1 MKKLLVVAV
10 AGALAAGTNVATAA
24 VSETDFA
31 QLKADFAEMSKRLNA
46 LEQENDAL
54 RELSETTVSELE
66 LAQTEISK
74 SRDARSASSW
84 SERIKWNGDF
94 RYRYENID
102 VEGRDRR
109 ERNRIRAR
117 AALVASLPSNT
128 TVGLGVASGGSDPV
142 SSNQTLGGGNDT
154 KDLRL
159 DLAYF
164 TWKATDQISLT
175 AGKYANPLFK
185 PQKSALL
192 WDGDWRPEG
201 ISSSWRSDNLFAN
214 FIGNWLESDT
224 RRNNDEFAWG
234 IQGGTT
240 LALGENVNLTASL
253 GYYDFPTK
261 GNEPYFDDDFFG
273 NSAVDGVYEFNYEM
287 VEVGAD
293 LAMNMFGMPF
303 DLFVNYVQNQDAD
316 DYDTG
321 YLVGAK
327 LGKAKAKGSWQF
339 AYQYQDLEADAVLG
353 LLSDSDF
360 AGGGTDGKGHRL
372 SGAYAINKQ
381 WNVGFTWF
389 LNNESG
395 EKNLADEGGAIDY
408 DRIMLDTVFKY

>member
-1 MKKLLVVAV
+1 MRKLLVVAV
-10 AGALAAGTNVATAA
+10 AGALASGANGVAAA
-24 VSETDFA
+24 VSDADFA
-31 QLKADFAEMSKRLNA
+31 QLKADFAAMSQRLNA
-46 LEQENDAL
+46 LEQENLQL
-54 RELSETTVSELE
+54 RELSETTVTELE

-74 SRDARSASSW
+74 SREARSASSW
-84 SERIKWNGDF
+84 SERIKWKGDF
-94 RYRYENID
+94 RYRYESID
-102 VEGRDRR
+102 VEDASTR
-109 ERNRIRAR
+109 ERNRVRAR

-128 TVGLGVASGGSDPV
+128 TVGLGVASGGTDPV
-142 SSNQTLGGGNDT
+142 SSNQTLGKGNET

-164 TWKATDQISLT
+164 TWKPTENISLT
-175 AGKYANPLFK
+175 AGKYSNPLYK

-201 ISSSWRSDNLFAN
+201 VSATWGGDNLFVN
-214 FIGNWLESDT
+214 FIGNWLESDS
-224 RRNNDEFAWG
+224 RGDNDAFAWG
-234 IQGGTT
+234 FQGGTT
-240 LALGENVNLTASL
+240 LALGEAVSLTASL

-261 GNEPYFDDDFFG
+261 GNRPYFDDDFFG
-273 NSAVDGVYEFNYEM
+273 NSSVDGVYEFDYEM

-293 LAMNMFGMPF
+293 LMLNLFGLPF
-303 DLFVNYVQNQDAD
+303 DLFAHYVQNQDAD

-321 YLVGAK
+321 YLTGAK
-327 LGKAKAKGSWQF
+327 IGKASDKGSWQL

-372 SGAYAINKQ
+372 SGAYALNKQ
-381 WNVGFTWF
+381 WKVGFTWF
-389 LNNESG
+389 LNNEAG
-395 EKNLADEGGAIDY
+395 EKNLAEEGGALDY